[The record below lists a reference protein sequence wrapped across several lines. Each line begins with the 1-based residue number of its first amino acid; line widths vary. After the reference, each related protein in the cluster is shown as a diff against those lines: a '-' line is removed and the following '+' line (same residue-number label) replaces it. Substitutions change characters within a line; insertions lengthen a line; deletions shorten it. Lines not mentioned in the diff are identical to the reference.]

1 MCRHTATPLYT
12 PPAADAPPERRLA
25 YTLRGY
31 GTRVVCSRCGLT
43 GRVRAKGKGI
53 SWHYRGS
60 VGWLG
65 RDRLLADAAA
75 WAGEGSTNGEGRR

>member
-1 MCRHTATPLYT
+1 MCRHRVSPLYT

-31 GTRVVCSRCGLT
+31 GNRVRCVRCGLT

-53 SWHYRGS
+53 SWHS
-60 VGWLG
+60 PATVGWLG
-65 RDRLLADAAA
+65 RDRLLAVAAA
-75 WAGEGSTNGEGRR
+75 WAGEGHTNGEGR